1 MLIYSRVFRPIQ
13 RLQQVHLPLP
23 GCLAWEPSAA
33 SAARDRRRP
42 ATNDLRAGPS
52 DIEEKT
58 VILGE
63 RSMKKWVIPINYYF
77 IMKKNAQ

>member
-1 MLIYSRVFRPIQ
+1 MLVYSRVFRPIQ

-52 DIEEKT
+52 DIEKKNGDFRGEIHEKMSYSYQ
-58 VILGE
+58 LLLYHE
-63 RSMKKWVIPINYYF
+63 
-77 IMKKNAQ
+77 KNAQ